1 MLRRCVP
8 KTKGA
13 PIVNVDELL
22 NDLAAR
28 IAAQIPA
35 PAASPEPS
43 PWLDAEGAAAR
54 IGCGKRRIYDLAGAD
69 RIPVHREGARLLFH
83 RDELDEWITSGRAAE
98 LS

>member
-1 MLRRCVP
+1 MRPPDR
-8 KTKGA
+8 GRA
-13 PIVNVDELL
+13 IVNVDELL

-35 PAASPEPS
+35 PAANPEPS
-43 PWLDAEGAAAR
+43 PWLDADGAAAR
-54 IGCGKRRIYDLAGAD
+54 IGCGKRRIYDLAGAN

-83 RDELDEWITSGRAAE
+83 RDELDEWISSGRAAE